1 MPRSLR
7 SIKPQAKTSRIREVP
22 PLNINYE
29 NVGSE
34 YVTEDGIS
42 YERLARMHATIFTE
56 KERARRLIKNF
67 ISLQQEPM
75 DIAFNQIKGTPTADL
90 VYKAFE
96 SFAHTHHDMFQYI
109 RDIYNLPN
117 IPQNGHFNVAL
128 FASALLGSHLDD
140 YFDYF
145 NRDHFFAYTYFV
157 FEMDRMSGN
166 VILTQRLNQKLRNTI
181 SEENIARVLAII
193 QA

>member
-1 MPRSLR
+1 MPRSRR
-7 SIKPQAKTSRIREVP
+7 SIKPQAKASIP
-22 PLNINYE
+22 
-29 NVGSE
+29 E
-34 YVTEDGIS
+34 YYGEGGIS
-42 YERLARMHATIFTE
+42 FERLAHIHSIIFTE
-56 KERARRLIKNF
+56 KERARILIKNF
-67 ISLQQEPM
+67 ISLHKNYM

-90 VYKAFE
+90 IYKAFE

-109 RDIYNLPN
+109 RDIYNLPD

-157 FEMDRMSGN
+157 FEMDRMCGN
-166 VILTQRLNQKLRNTI
+166 VTLTQRLSKELRDTVGDD
-181 SEENIARVLAII
+181 NIARVLAII